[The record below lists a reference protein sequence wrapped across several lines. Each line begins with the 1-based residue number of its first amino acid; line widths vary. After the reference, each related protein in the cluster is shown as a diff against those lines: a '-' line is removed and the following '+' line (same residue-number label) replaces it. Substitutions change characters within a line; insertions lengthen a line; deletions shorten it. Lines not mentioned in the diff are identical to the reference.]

1 MLCGRILLGDQ
12 MTVYVDVIFLEN
24 IIINYIILYVT
35 GIISRT
41 NIKQL
46 KILLGSIIGA
56 TYAIIYYI
64 LNLKIYSSFI
74 IKIILSIIIIYV
86 SFNPKKFKILF
97 KQVILFYLISFVFA
111 GATIGIIYMVNFQ
124 NITIQNGVLVGNYT
138 IRTILIGIIIA
149 YFLVMIG
156 EKIIKTKFSKKD
168 MICDIEVNFEN
179 KKIKTKALI
188 DTGNMLKEPITN
200 TSVIVLEYT
209 LFYDIIPKPILDNLE
224 NILGGDLSKIPK
236 DLQTEYISKFR
247 VIPFSSLG
255 KQNGILLGVK
265 GENLIV
271 NINEEIKKIDKVII
285 GIYNKPLTKN
295 GEYKGLL
302 GLEILN

>member
-35 GIISRT
+35 GIISKT

-168 MICDIEVNFEN
+168 MICDIEVSFEN

-209 LFYDIIPKPILDNLE
+209 LLYDIIPKPILDNLE

>member
-35 GIISRT
+35 GIISKT

-168 MICDIEVNFEN
+168 MICDIEVSFEN

-209 LFYDIIPKPILDNLE
+209 LLYDIIPKPILDNLE

-271 NINEEIKKIDKVII
+271 NINEEMKKIDKVII

>member
-35 GIISRT
+35 GIISKT

-74 IKIILSIIIIYV
+74 IKIVLSIIIIYV

-168 MICDIEVNFEN
+168 MICDIEVSFEN

-209 LFYDIIPKPILDNLE
+209 LLYDIIPKPILDNLE

-236 DLQTEYISKFR
+236 DLQTVYISKFR

-271 NINEEIKKIDKVII
+271 NINEEMKKIDKVII

>member
-35 GIISRT
+35 GIISKT

-168 MICDIEVNFEN
+168 MICDIEVSFEN

-271 NINEEIKKIDKVII
+271 NINEEMKKIDKVII

>member
-35 GIISRT
+35 GIISKT

-74 IKIILSIIIIYV
+74 IKIVLSIIIIYV

-156 EKIIKTKFSKKD
+156 EKIIKTKFSKKRHD
-168 MICDIEVNFEN
+168 M
-179 KKIKTKALI
+179 
-188 DTGNMLKEPITN
+188 
-200 TSVIVLEYT
+200 
-209 LFYDIIPKPILDNLE
+209 
-224 NILGGDLSKIPK
+224 
-236 DLQTEYISKFR
+236 
-247 VIPFSSLG
+247 
-255 KQNGILLGVK
+255 
-265 GENLIV
+265 
-271 NINEEIKKIDKVII
+271 
-285 GIYNKPLTKN
+285 
-295 GEYKGLL
+295 
-302 GLEILN
+302 

>member
-35 GIISRT
+35 GIISKT

-74 IKIILSIIIIYV
+74 IKIVLSIIIIYV

-168 MICDIEVNFEN
+168 MICDIEVSFEN

-209 LFYDIIPKPILDNLE
+209 LLYDIIPKPILDNLE

-271 NINEEIKKIDKVII
+271 NINEEMKKIDKVII

>member
-1 MLCGRILLGDQ
+1 

-35 GIISRT
+35 GIISKAK
-41 NIKQL
+41 IKQL

-86 SFNPKKFKILF
+86 SFNPKNLKTLF

-138 IRTILIGIIIA
+138 IKTILIGIIIA

-156 EKIIKTKFSKKD
+156 QKIIKTKFSKKD
-168 MICDIEVNFEN
+168 MICDIEVDFED

-200 TSVIVLEYT
+200 TSVIVLEHT
-209 LFYDIIPKPILDNLE
+209 LFNDIIPKQILDNLE

-236 DLQTEYISKFR
+236 DMQTEYISKFR

-255 KQNGILLGVK
+255 KQNGMLIGVK
-265 GENLIV
+265 GKNLIV

-285 GIYNKPLTKN
+285 GIYNRPLTKN
-295 GEYKGLL
+295 GEYQGLL

>member
-1 MLCGRILLGDQ
+1 

-35 GIISRT
+35 GIISKAK
-41 NIKQL
+41 IKQL

-86 SFNPKKFKILF
+86 SFNPKNLKTLF

-138 IRTILIGIIIA
+138 IKTILIGIIIA

-156 EKIIKTKFSKKD
+156 QKIIKTKFSKKD
-168 MICDIEVNFEN
+168 MICDIEVDFED

-200 TSVIVLEYT
+200 TSVIVLEHT
-209 LFYDIIPKPILDNLE
+209 LFNDIIPKQILDNLE

-236 DLQTEYISKFR
+236 DMQTEYISKFR

-255 KQNGILLGVK
+255 KQNGMLIGVK
-265 GENLIV
+265 GKNLIV

-285 GIYNKPLTKN
+285 GIYNRPLTKN
-295 GEYKGLL
+295 GEYQGLL
-302 GLEILN
+302 GLEIFN

>member
-35 GIISRT
+35 GIISKT

-74 IKIILSIIIIYV
+74 IKIVLSIIIIYV

-168 MICDIEVNFEN
+168 MICDIEVSFEN

-209 LFYDIIPKPILDNLE
+209 LLYDIIPKPILDNLE

>member
-35 GIISRT
+35 GIISKAK
-41 NIKQL
+41 IKQL

-86 SFNPKKFKILF
+86 SFNPKNLKTLF

-156 EKIIKTKFSKKD
+156 QKIIKTKFSKKD
-168 MICDIEVNFEN
+168 MICDIEVDFED

-200 TSVIVLEYT
+200 TSVIVLEHT
-209 LFYDIIPKPILDNLE
+209 LFNDIIPKQILDNLE

-236 DLQTEYISKFR
+236 DMQTEYISKFR

-255 KQNGILLGVK
+255 KQNGMLIGVK
-265 GENLIV
+265 GKNLIV

-285 GIYNKPLTKN
+285 GIYNRPLTKN
-295 GEYKGLL
+295 GEYQGLL

>member
-35 GIISRT
+35 GIISKT

-74 IKIILSIIIIYV
+74 IKIVLSIIIIYV

-168 MICDIEVNFEN
+168 MICDIEVSFEN

>member
-1 MLCGRILLGDQ
+1 MLCGKILLGDQ

-35 GIISRT
+35 GIISKT

-168 MICDIEVNFEN
+168 MICDIEVSFEN

>member
-35 GIISRT
+35 GIISKT

-209 LFYDIIPKPILDNLE
+209 LLYDIIPKQILDNLE

-271 NINEEIKKIDKVII
+271 NINEEMKKIDKVII

>member
-35 GIISRT
+35 GIISKT

-86 SFNPKKFKILF
+86 SFNPKNLKTLF

-156 EKIIKTKFSKKD
+156 QKIIKTKFSKKD
-168 MICDIEVNFEN
+168 MICDIEVDFED

-200 TSVIVLEYT
+200 TSVIVLEHT
-209 LFYDIIPKPILDNLE
+209 LFNDIIPKQILDNLE

-236 DLQTEYISKFR
+236 DMQTEYISKFR

-255 KQNGILLGVK
+255 KQNGMLIGVK
-265 GENLIV
+265 GKNLIV

-285 GIYNKPLTKN
+285 GIYNRPLTKN
-295 GEYKGLL
+295 GEYQGLL

>member
-35 GIISRT
+35 GIISKT

-74 IKIILSIIIIYV
+74 IKIVLSIIIIYV

-168 MICDIEVNFEN
+168 MICDIEVSFEN

-209 LFYDIIPKPILDNLE
+209 LLYDIIPKPILDNLE

-295 GEYKGLL
+295 DEYKGLL

>member
-1 MLCGRILLGDQ
+1 

-35 GIISRT
+35 GIISKT

-74 IKIILSIIIIYV
+74 IKIVLSIIIIYV

-209 LFYDIIPKPILDNLE
+209 LLYDIIPKQILDNLE

-271 NINEEIKKIDKVII
+271 NINEEMKKIDKVII

>member
-1 MLCGRILLGDQ
+1 

-35 GIISRT
+35 GIISKAK
-41 NIKQL
+41 IKQL

-86 SFNPKKFKILF
+86 SFNPKNLKTLF

-156 EKIIKTKFSKKD
+156 QKIIKTKFSKKD
-168 MICDIEVNFEN
+168 MICDIEVDFED

-200 TSVIVLEYT
+200 TSVIVLEHT
-209 LFYDIIPKPILDNLE
+209 LFNDIIPKQILDNLE

-236 DLQTEYISKFR
+236 DMQTEYISKFR

-255 KQNGILLGVK
+255 KQNGMLIGVK
-265 GENLIV
+265 GKNLIV

-285 GIYNKPLTKN
+285 GIYNRPLTKN
-295 GEYKGLL
+295 GEYQGLL

>member
-1 MLCGRILLGDQ
+1 

-35 GIISRT
+35 GIISKT

-74 IKIILSIIIIYV
+74 IKIVLSIIIIYV

-168 MICDIEVNFEN
+168 MICDIEVSFEN

>member
-35 GIISRT
+35 GIISKT
-41 NIKQL
+41 CIKQL

-86 SFNPKKFKILF
+86 SFNPKNLKTLF

-255 KQNGILLGVK
+255 KQNGMLLGVK

-271 NINEEIKKIDKVII
+271 NINEEMKKIDKVII

-295 GEYKGLL
+295 GEYQGLL

>member
-35 GIISRT
+35 GIISKT

-209 LFYDIIPKPILDNLE
+209 LLYDIIPKPILDNLE

-271 NINEEIKKIDKVII
+271 NINEEMKKIDKVII